1 MARWTA
7 YPYAGSNNFDA
18 SIISKQWKKLH
29 AGDLEPLPTNPQ
41 VLQAWIHFHNGDFHK
56 AATLGHE
63 LGYVGL
69 SVYCKAT
76 CTYATYLEKHED
88 RRLEL
93 FLQVAKLA
101 EQWAME
107 QPENFNAHYWW
118 AFALG
123 RYSQGLSV
131 AKALAQGLDNKVK
144 SQLENVIR
152 QQPRHAD
159 AHLALGNF
167 HAETIDK
174 VGSLIGAMAYGV
186 NKDIG
191 LKLFTRAIQL
201 NNESPRCM
209 VEHARALLMLEG
221 DKMMDEATTLY
232 QLAART
238 RPRDAMERLEVEMA
252 KAELDD

>member
-7 YPYAGSNNFDA
+7 YPYAGDYNFDSSA
-18 SIISKQWKKLH
+18 ITQRWLDLH
-29 AGDLEPLPTNPQ
+29 CGDLEPLPAKSQ

-63 LGYVGL
+63 LGHDGL

-76 CTYATYLEKHED
+76 CTHAMYLEKHEE
-88 RRLEL
+88 RRLDL

-101 EQWAME
+101 EQRALE
-107 QPENFNAHYWW
+107 QPENYNAHYWW

-191 LKLFTRAIQL
+191 LKLFTRAMQL

-209 VEHARALLMLEG
+209 VEYARALLMLDG

-232 QLAART
+232 QLATRT
-238 RPRDAMERLEVEMA
+238 QPRDAMERLEVEVA